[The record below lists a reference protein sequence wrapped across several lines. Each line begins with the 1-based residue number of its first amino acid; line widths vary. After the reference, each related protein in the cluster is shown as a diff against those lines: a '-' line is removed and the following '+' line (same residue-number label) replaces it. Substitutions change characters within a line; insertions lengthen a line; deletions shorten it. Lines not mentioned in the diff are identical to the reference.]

1 MLSVLESMPIAEPIF
16 YDASV
21 GRYVRFSRIYDGDD
35 CYGSFAVFMRVHNS
49 KIADTIGLVVREPR
63 DSAFAA
69 HWASVARVEMDNEY
83 AVNYVAL
90 KQCEQ
95 EGLISSELAYAC
107 EVGAYCKRVEALWK
121 QLGLSGAVEVSAA
134 GKKKMEARVRDV

>member
-1 MLSVLESMPIAEPIF
+1 MPADEPIF
-16 YDASV
+16 YDASA
-21 GRYVRFSRIYDGDD
+21 GRYVRFSHIYDGDD
-35 CYGSFAVFMRVHNS
+35 CYGSFAVFMRVHNA
-49 KIADTIGLVVREPR
+49 KIADTIGLVAREPR
-63 DSAFAA
+63 DSAFTT
-69 HWASVARVEMDNEY
+69 HWARIACTEMDNEY

-95 EGLISSELAYAC
+95 EGRISSELAREC

-121 QLGLSGAVEVSAA
+121 RLGLSGAVEVSAA